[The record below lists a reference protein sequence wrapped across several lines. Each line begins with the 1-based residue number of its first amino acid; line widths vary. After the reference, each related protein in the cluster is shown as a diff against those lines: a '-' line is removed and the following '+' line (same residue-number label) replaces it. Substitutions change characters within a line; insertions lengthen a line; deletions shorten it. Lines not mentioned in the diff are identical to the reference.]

1 MILKASRRWYI
12 IALLAATAA
21 APLAILALPLEQIPD
36 PRQTEGNWV
45 SDVANILR
53 PETEKKLNT
62 LINHLHSANG
72 SEMAV
77 VSVAESKPA
86 ASPKELAT
94 NLFNRWGIGQKSK
107 DNGI

>member
-1 MILKASRRWYI
+1 VNLLYNHFSHLEKPMMIKMNRRWYV
-12 IALLAATAA
+12 IALITVTVV
-21 APLAILALPLEQIPD
+21 APMAMLGMPVEQIPD

-53 PETEKKLNT
+53 PETEKKLNI

-77 VSVAESKPA
+77 K
-86 ASPKELAT
+86 
-94 NLFNRWGIGQKSK
+94 WQW
-107 DNGI
+107 